1 MKCNER
7 EKIIFDFLF
16 DVNDGLL
23 RMYEKPSY
31 LSADRARDEI
41 NNMVR
46 DLNQG
51 IRSDIN
57 EAELK
62 WVLGRMAFY
71 VRKNQ
76 TGRKWPTIS
85 ILTKSLNSAL
95 SEETKEAVVSGDIE
109 EKIIIQLESWYRK
122 FKSCMPSLGN
132 TFRTEAL
139 IERGTLTLSEA
150 RFYGFPLSTER
161 EHEARNCEPCE
172 AEVKR
177 HEAVLAKLESYNLP
191 KNHKIYLGEN
201 V

>member
-95 SEETKEAVVSGDIE
+95 SEETKEAVHE
-109 EKIIIQLESWYRK
+109 EAVKA
-122 FKSCMPSLGN
+122 F
-132 TFRTEAL
+132 EA
-139 IERGTLTLSEA
+139 G
-150 RFYGFPLSTER
+150 ER
-161 EHEARNCEPCE
+161 E
-172 AEVKR
+172 
-177 HEAVLAKLESYNLP
+177 LA
-191 KNHKIYLGEN
+191 
-201 V
+201 